1 MGNMRKILFL
11 LFVFLMH
18 LEMYSQIFEIKNED
32 LIIQIYLSPRS
43 DTIYIKSVII
53 NLSKNDIY
61 VPAIIRL
68 DADRIAC
75 SCPNC
80 LILEQSGVTLIE
92 INYSIPPD
100 LLFISSLDTLV
111 LCRSIKVSELFL
123 NRMYAKDFLLFNFD
137 YLSTGKI
144 KDREMIN
151 NYFIKL
157 PWVIS
162 DVSNVMKTNRTEFY
176 SISNYDA
183 YAINSTSIRC
193 QMKVN
198 FKSVLK
204 F

>member
-11 LFVFLMH
+11 LLVLLMH
-18 LEMYSQIFEIKNED
+18 LEVYSQIFEIKNED
-32 LIIQIYLSPRS
+32 LIIRIYLSLKS
-43 DTIYIKSVII
+43 DSIYINSVVI
-53 NLSKNDIY
+53 NLGKNDIY

-68 DADRIAC
+68 EADRIAC

-80 LILEQSGVTLIE
+80 LILEQSGVTLME

-111 LCRSIKVSELFL
+111 LSRSIKVNECFL
-123 NRMYAKDFLLFNFD
+123 NRMYAKDFILFNFD
-137 YLSTGKI
+137 YLSTGMI
-144 KDREMIN
+144 KDREMVTK
-151 NYFIKL
+151 YFTKL

-162 DVSNVMKTNRTEFY
+162 DVSNVMKTNKTEFY
-176 SISNYDA
+176 SVSNYDA

>member
-11 LFVFLMH
+11 LFVLLLH
-18 LEMYSQIFEIKNED
+18 LEVYSQIFEIKNED
-32 LIIQIYLSPRS
+32 LIIQIYLSLKS
-43 DTIYIKSVII
+43 DSIYINSVVI
-53 NLSKNDIY
+53 NLGKNDIY

-68 DADRIAC
+68 EADRIAC

-80 LILEQSGVTLIE
+80 LILEQSGVTLME
-92 INYSIPPD
+92 VNYSIPPD

-111 LCRSIKVSELFL
+111 LRRSIKVNECFL
-123 NRMYAKDFLLFNFD
+123 NRMYAKDFILFNFD
-137 YLSTGKI
+137 YLSTGMI
-144 KDREMIN
+144 KDREMVTK
-151 NYFIKL
+151 YFTKL

-162 DVSNVMKTNRTEFY
+162 DVSNVMKTNKTEFY
-176 SISNYDA
+176 SVSNYDA

>member
-11 LFVFLMH
+11 LFVLLLH
-18 LEMYSQIFEIKNED
+18 LEVYSQIFEIKNED
-32 LIIQIYLSPRS
+32 LIIQIYLSLKS
-43 DTIYIKSVII
+43 DSIYINSVVI
-53 NLSKNDIY
+53 NLGKNDIY

-68 DADRIAC
+68 EADRIAC

-80 LILEQSGVTLIE
+80 LILEQSGVTLME

-111 LCRSIKVSELFL
+111 LSRSIKVNECFL
-123 NRMYAKDFLLFNFD
+123 NRMYAKDFILFNFD
-137 YLSTGKI
+137 YLSTGMI
-144 KDREMIN
+144 KDREMVTK
-151 NYFIKL
+151 YFTKL

-162 DVSNVMKTNRTEFY
+162 DVSNVMKTNKTEFY
-176 SISNYDA
+176 SVSNYDA

-198 FKSVLK
+198 FKSLLK